1 MRGLE
6 YFFFMY
12 FHHALRWL
20 FSFSNISISDLMS
33 GLWSYRGVACSSS
46 AADVG
51 DVVRAALPLATLDI
65 VSESTTYVPPQ
76 LQTAHEEDDYDSDD
90 FEIEDDVQQVHTAS
104 PSFQSW
110 LNGISERV
118 DASSTLPKLFD
129 VESALLELQQH
140 GGELH
145 RALHVNLS
153 SNDTLKEMMLPQN
166 DDVVLPGPQRSA
178 HSHIDA
184 VDSEQKAFLR
194 LMIET
199 SETALNLCGSS
210 TRSSNSRL
218 LPPQPTVAA
227 ARSVC
232 AVPSPVTQ
240 QRRSCRTL
248 PQHSTA
254 TIANQ
259 KKGMAAS
266 QESDQSSAL
275 RREQQVLKNEARAA
289 LTQCSLNRQ
298 LAEDELERQRSLAA
312 ISRIQRSH
320 QNQKNLAAALP
331 VRASPQTKS
340 TTKSN
345 SIGSSVTSQFSSS
358 RSVSSRAN
366 CAAAATPHSA
376 PHCGVSDEI
385 YLVSTRSP
393 ASNERPAIASG
404 TNSSVVSTAV
414 SFRDPNVRL
423 AASLQRRQQEI
434 SALLPPQQQPTDHV
448 GSPSTPV
455 SSSSHRRPI
464 ILDDR
469 AARKQRVQE
478 FTFRTTARA
487 QQKEEEKL
495 AVIRAAE
502 QRVERHNLLRLM
514 WFYAWL
520 PWRKTMLLHSIVS
533 KQASSFCERHLLKSA
548 FCGWR
553 GAAKESKKISFAAS
567 CARTLTLQ
575 RFLFWCWKRRVF
587 LFWRSVVALRR
598 AQERDAA
605 RFRKGKILLR
615 WKARLSSLR
624 QAQEILNDDAVSNF
638 TNLRL
643 RQTKRRLFRHW
654 KASYDE
660 ECLERERA
668 TFRSFLSSVA
678 KDVVL

>member
-1 MRGLE
+1 LCTFVMRWVGYVSRGFQKLVS
-6 YFFFMY
+6 
-12 FHHALRWL
+12 R
-20 FSFSNISISDLMS
+20 DLMS

-51 DVVRAALPLATLDI
+51 DVVRAALPLATLDV

-76 LQTAHEEDDYDSDD
+76 FQTAHEDDDAYDSDD
-90 FEIEDDVQQVHTAS
+90 FEIDDDVQQMLTAS
-104 PSFQSW
+104 SSFQSW

-118 DASSTLPKLFD
+118 DASSASSTLPKPFD
-129 VESALLELQQH
+129 VESVLLELQQH

-145 RALHVNLS
+145 RALHVNSS
-153 SNDTLKEMMLPQN
+153 SNDPLQEMMLQQN
-166 DDVVLPGPQRSA
+166 DDVVLPGPPYLAQ
-178 HSHIDA
+178 SHVDA

-199 SETALNLCGSS
+199 SETALHLCGTS
-210 TRSSNSRL
+210 TRSSNSHL

-232 AVPSPVTQ
+232 AVLPSPVTQ
-240 QRRSCRTL
+240 QQHRSSRTSR
-248 PQHSTA
+248 QHSTA

-266 QESDQSSAL
+266 QESDQS

-289 LTQCSLNRQ
+289 LSQCSLNRQ

-320 QNQKNLAAALP
+320 QNQKNLAAASAVLP
-331 VRASPQTKS
+331 VRASLQTKS
-340 TTKSN
+340 TRSN

-358 RSVSSRAN
+358 RSASSR
-366 CAAAATPHSA
+366 CAAAVPPHSA
-376 PHCGVSDEI
+376 PQCGVSDGI
-385 YLVSTRSP
+385 SSPSTRSP
-393 ASNERPAIASG
+393 SSSKRPEIASG
-404 TNSSVVSTAV
+404 INSSVTSTAV

-434 SALLPPQQQPTDHV
+434 SALLPPQQHPTDPV
-448 GSPSTPV
+448 GGYC
-455 SSSSHRRPI
+455 RPI

-478 FTFRTTARA
+478 FTLRTTARA

-495 AVIRAAE
+495 AVIRVAE
-502 QRVERHNLLRLM
+502 QRVERHNFLRLM

-520 PWRKTMLLHSIVS
+520 PWRKTMLLHSIDS
-533 KQASSFCERHLLKSA
+533 KQASSFCDRHLLKSA

-598 AQERDAA
+598 ALERDAT
-605 RFRKGKILLR
+605 RFRKGKLLLR
-615 WKARLSSLR
+615 WKARLLNFR
-624 QAQEILNDDAVSNF
+624 QAQNILNDDAVSNF

-660 ECLERERA
+660 KCLERERA